1 MGSIGGVWIVG
12 AGGFGRETLNVYR
25 DAGREAE
32 VAGFLE
38 EHCEPG
44 GRLVNGKPVQDWSL
58 LPQLPPETMLI
69 AAIGTA
75 ARGRLIAEAA
85 ALGFGFDTVVHPSVN
100 RSPWVTIR
108 EGCVVCANNILTAQ
122 IEVGAHTILNLAC
135 TVGHDT
141 TIGRLVTLSPGVHVS
156 GRVTIEDEVFVGSGA
171 VIIERV
177 RIGRGAVIGAGAV
190 VTKDVPP
197 GVVAVGVPARAVK
210 GTA

>member
-1 MGSIGGVWIVG
+1 MSPVWIIG

-38 EHCEPG
+38 ERCAEP
-44 GRLVNGKPVQDWSL
+44 GRLVNGKPVRDWSSL
-58 LPQLPPETMLI
+58 RDLPRDAKLI
-69 AAIGTA
+69 AAIGSPE
-75 ARGRLIAEAA
+75 RGRLVDEAA
-85 ALGFGFDTVVHPSVN
+85 RLGFGFDTAMHPSVN

-108 EGCVVCANNILTAQ
+108 EGCVVCANCILTTQ
-122 IEVGAHTILNLAC
+122 IQVGPHTILNLAC
-135 TVGHDT
+135 TIGHDA

-171 VIIERV
+171 VIIDRV
-177 RIGRGAVIGAGAV
+177 RIGKGAVIGAGAV

-197 GVVAVGVPARAVK
+197 GVTAVGVPATSRT
-210 GTA
+210 GGG